1 MEENKHLEEF
11 DVFAKKYLKE
21 IEVETP
27 SQNFTASLMKRI
39 EVQKTAIFNQDPL
52 ISKKEWF
59 GVFCVVLMVLFSS
72 NKTSENDILN
82 LPKIDFSFLEENQIS
97 QLFHTISVSS
107 TTMYAFFFFGL
118 MILLQVVFL
127 KNHFDKRFQ

>member
-39 EVQKTAIFNQDPL
+39 EVQKTAIFNQKSL
-52 ISKKEWF
+52 ISKKGWF

-97 QLFHTISVSS
+97 QLFHSISVSS

-118 MILLQVVFL
+118 MILFQVVFL